1 MWTGNNAPIFLLVVV
16 NLVLV
21 AYMAWHEHELTVS
34 RTETAQ
40 LLSKCAMVD
49 DISKMLEALQKG
61 RNTQ

>member
-1 MWTGNNAPIFLLVVV
+1 MTPANVPIIMLVLV

-49 DISKMLEALQKG
+49 DISKMLEALQAG
-61 RNTQ
+61 RNKQ